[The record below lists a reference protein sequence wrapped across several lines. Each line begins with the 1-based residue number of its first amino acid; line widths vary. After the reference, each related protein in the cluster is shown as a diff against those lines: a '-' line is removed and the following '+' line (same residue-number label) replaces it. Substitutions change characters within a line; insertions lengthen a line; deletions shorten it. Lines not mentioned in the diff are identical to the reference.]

1 MLILLNPYCSCILL
15 HELIIIRSSNIIIYI
30 ILYQLVLI
38 FKKEIVW
45 LAISPLQTKRPPP
58 RRFLMTNLFGPT
70 WRQLRRSC
78 WRSEVWGK
86 WKPMRRKLKIHQVIG
101 SLLPRTYSFC
111 WQASWIYTIDMCIYI
126 YEYNITCDLKFRPFP
141 RITYFVLLQT
151 FIACFRGF
159 WSWIC
164 ADESSISPL
173 DDHPERDFYR
183 ITNEINEK
191 KTWNVFFLLN
201 KFHGNCEVFN

>member
-1 MLILLNPYCSCILL
+1 MFKKKHQEALVIWITSYVLILLNPYCSCILL

-126 YEYNITCDLKFRPFP
+126 YMNI
-141 RITYFVLLQT
+141 ISHVIWNFV
-151 FIACFRGF
+151 
-159 WSWIC
+159 
-164 ADESSISPL
+164 
-173 DDHPERDFYR
+173 H
-183 ITNEINEK
+183 
-191 KTWNVFFLLN
+191 
-201 KFHGNCEVFN
+201 FHGSHILFYCRHS